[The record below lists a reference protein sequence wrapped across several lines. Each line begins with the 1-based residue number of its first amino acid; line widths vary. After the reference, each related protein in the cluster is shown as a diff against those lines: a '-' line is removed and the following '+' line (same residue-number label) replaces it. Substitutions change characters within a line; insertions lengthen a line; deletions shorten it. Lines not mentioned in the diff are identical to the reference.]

1 MGRTENMKNEC
12 ELCGKEL
19 INLREKMLVIKD
31 ELWKEIQEKANG
43 KGWICPECMI
53 KLNGGRK
60 FNYSELKTNLR
71 GAVIPCNIWYIQ
83 ENRYIELAKE
93 DFKKET
99 RKSVLEIYER
109 ELKRVGD

>member
-1 MGRTENMKNEC
+1 MKRTENMKNEC

-83 ENRYIELAKE
+83 ENGYMELAKD

-99 RKSVLEIYER
+99 RKTVLEIYEN
-109 ELKRVGD
+109 EIKRVGD

>member
-1 MGRTENMKNEC
+1 MKNEC

-83 ENRYIELAKE
+83 ENGYMELAKD
-93 DFKKET
+93 DFRKET
-99 RKSVLEIYER
+99 REGVLERYER
-109 ELKRVGD
+109 ELKRIGD